1 MMITPTPRAITP
13 QDIVRIYVP
22 AASPEEIEKING
34 EKNIFEINNQFKETN
49 GFINIKSNSNRN
61 SHCSGENTPVR
72 NSLIITEDDIYS
84 DFGTNGDRISTSSS
98 RRGSMSRKS
107 PAFADND
114 LMIECTHMRSRKNS
128 SSDTK
133 EDISPN
139 DPNRMKLTI
148 GAGEIDDGKKIIMT
162 SFEELAKKSEERMSR
177 SENYGSPGK
186 FTSDEEDFTTFYHPA
201 KSIRLKEYS
210 KYESDCNIQYKALSS
225 SIGSDTTEHHRTY
238 NRRQNS
244 SGNES
249 SPFESDVTKMRFFG
263 AEEEYLRKNKSSDDS
278 SPSPNSKSTPVND
291 NVPLLLSSPQN
302 DEKFKFKI
310 PITSSSLSRSYI
322 KESPVDDSYDCYNP
336 CSTPSSLHLELET
349 RSSTTTI
356 GPESLDSYMIKNN
369 IQIKKSPPS
378 KIPLYQPIKSPT
390 SETSAGIIKI
400 NNSTTFD
407 IGVDRRM
414 ATPIGGAYEFNSM
427 HKNRNQKSKT
437 NIESNKIRIKINQSQ
452 MNQEN

>member
-22 AASPEEIEKING
+22 AASPEEIEKMNG
-34 EKNIFEINNQFKETN
+34 EKNSFVN
-49 GFINIKSNSNRN
+49 KSNSNRN

-72 NSLIITEDDIYS
+72 NSLIITEDDIYT
-84 DFGTNGDRISTSSS
+84 DLGMNGRMSTSSS

-107 PAFADND
+107 PAFVEND
-114 LMIECTHMRSRKNS
+114 LLIECAHMRSRKNS

-139 DPNRMKLTI
+139 DPNRMKLMI
-148 GAGEIDDGKKIIMT
+148 GAKDVVGDEGKKKIMT

-186 FTSDEEDFTTFYHPA
+186 FTSDEEDFTFYHPT

-225 SIGSDTTEHHRTY
+225 SIGSDTEHRSY
-238 NRRQNS
+238 QRRQNS

-249 SPFESDVTKMRFFG
+249 SPFESDGHGTKMKFFG
-263 AEEEYLRKNKSSDDS
+263 AEEEYENYVSRKSKSSNDS
-278 SPSPNSKSTPVND
+278 TPSPKSVLTTPVND
-291 NVPLLLSSPQN
+291 TIPLLLSSPQN

-310 PITSSSLSRSYI
+310 PISLSRSYI
-322 KESPVDDSYDCYNP
+322 KESPVDDSYDSYNP
-336 CSTPSSLHLELET
+336 SSTGSLHLELQN
-349 RSSTTTI
+349 RST

-390 SETSAGIIKI
+390 AETGIIHI
-400 NNSTTFD
+400 NSTSFD
-407 IGVDRRM
+407 VSDRRM
-414 ATPIGGAYEFNSM
+414 AAPIGGAYEFNSM
-427 HKNRNQKSKT
+427 QKNRNQKSKT
-437 NIESNKIRIKINQSQ
+437 KNESNKIRIKINQSQ
-452 MNQEN
+452 KNQEN

>member
-22 AASPEEIEKING
+22 AASQEEIEKMNG
-34 EKNIFEINNQFKETN
+34 EKQIFEINNQFKETN
-49 GFINIKSNSNRN
+49 GFIIKTNSNRN

-72 NSLIITEDDIYS
+72 NSLIITDDDIYS
-84 DFGTNGDRISTSSS
+84 DLGINGRMSTSSS

-107 PAFADND
+107 PAFVDND
-114 LMIECTHMRSRKNS
+114 LMVDCTHMRSRKNS

-148 GAGEIDDGKKIIMT
+148 GAKESDEGKKKIMT

-186 FTSDEEDFTTFYHPA
+186 FTSDEEEFTFYHPT

-225 SIGSDTTEHHRTY
+225 SIGSDTEHRSY
-238 NRRQNS
+238 QRRQNS

-249 SPFESDVTKMRFFG
+249 SPFESDGTKLTFFG
-263 AEEEYLRKNKSSDDS
+263 AEEEYDNYVSRKNKSSDDS
-278 SPSPNSKSTPVND
+278 TPSPNSKSIQTTPVND
-291 NVPLLLSSPQN
+291 TVPLLMSSPQN
-302 DEKFKFKI
+302 DEKLKFKI
-310 PITSSSLSRSYI
+310 PITSSLSRSYI
-322 KESPVDDSYDCYNP
+322 KESPVDDSYDSYNP
-336 CSTPSSLHLELET
+336 SSTGSLHLELKNH
-349 RSSTTTI
+349 ST
-356 GPESLDSYMIKNN
+356 GPESLDSYMLKNN
-369 IQIKKSPPS
+369 IQIKKSSPS

-390 SETSAGIIKI
+390 NECAGIIQI
-400 NNSTTFD
+400 NTTSFD
-407 IGVDRRM
+407 IGDRM
-414 ATPIGGAYEFNSM
+414 AAPIGGAYEFNSM

-452 MNQEN
+452 KNQEN

>member
-22 AASPEEIEKING
+22 AASPEEIEKMNG
-34 EKNIFEINNQFKETN
+34 EKNIFEINNHFKETN
-49 GFINIKSNSNRN
+49 GFINKSNSNRN

-84 DFGTNGDRISTSSS
+84 DLGMNGRASTSSS

-107 PAFADND
+107 PAFVDND
-114 LMIECTHMRSRKNS
+114 LLVECTHMRSRKNS

-139 DPNRMKLTI
+139 DPNRMKLMI
-148 GAGEIDDGKKIIMT
+148 GAKDVVAEEGKKKIMT

-186 FTSDEEDFTTFYHPA
+186 FTSDEEDFTFYHPT

-225 SIGSDTTEHHRTY
+225 SIGSDTEHRTY
-238 NRRQNS
+238 QRRQNS

-249 SPFESDVTKMRFFG
+249 SPFESDGHGTKMRFFG
-263 AEEEYLRKNKSSDDS
+263 AEEDYVSRKSKSSDDS
-278 SPSPNSKSTPVND
+278 TPSPKSVLTTPVND
-291 NVPLLLSSPQN
+291 TIPLLSSPQN

-310 PITSSSLSRSYI
+310 PISLSRSYI
-322 KESPVDDSYDCYNP
+322 KESPVDDSYDSYNP
-336 CSTPSSLHLELET
+336 SSTGSLHLELQN
-349 RSSTTTI
+349 RST

-390 SETSAGIIKI
+390 MEIGVIQI
-400 NNSTTFD
+400 NSTSFD
-407 IGVDRRM
+407 VGDRRI
-414 ATPIGGAYEFNSM
+414 AAPIGGAYEFNSM

-437 NIESNKIRIKINQSQ
+437 NNESNKIRIKINQSQ
-452 MNQEN
+452 KNQEN

>member
-22 AASPEEIEKING
+22 AASPEEIEKMNG

-49 GFINIKSNSNRN
+49 GFIIKNNSNRN

-72 NSLIITEDDIYS
+72 NSLIITDDDIYS
-84 DFGTNGDRISTSSS
+84 DLGINGRMSTSSS

-107 PAFADND
+107 PAFVDND
-114 LMIECTHMRSRKNS
+114 LMVECTHMRSRKNS

-148 GAGEIDDGKKIIMT
+148 GAKENDEGKKKIMT

-186 FTSDEEDFTTFYHPA
+186 FTSDEEDFTFYQPT

-225 SIGSDTTEHHRTY
+225 SIGSDTEHRSY
-238 NRRQNS
+238 QRRQNS

-249 SPFESDVTKMRFFG
+249 SPFESDGTKSRFFG
-263 AEEEYLRKNKSSDDS
+263 AEEYENYVSRKNKSSDDS
-278 SPSPNSKSTPVND
+278 TPSPNSKSILTTPVND
-291 NVPLLLSSPQN
+291 TVPLLLSSPQN

-310 PITSSSLSRSYI
+310 PITSSLSRSYI
-322 KESPVDDSYDCYNP
+322 KESPVDDSYDSYNP
-336 CSTPSSLHLELET
+336 SSTGSLHLELQN
-349 RSSTTTI
+349 RST

-390 SETSAGIIKI
+390 SECAGIIQI
-400 NNSTTFD
+400 NSTSFD
-407 IGVDRRM
+407 IGDRRM
-414 ATPIGGAYEFNSM
+414 AAPIGGPYEFNSM

-452 MNQEN
+452 KNQEN